1 MTAKEFNVTK
11 RIIGA
16 SRHSVIVKGDKEG
29 EKIFVHNRILNA
41 ILEDPTLQVRVVDR
55 SEKVNP
61 RTGRM
66 IQPTKWLEAYI
77 PVSL

>member
-16 SRHSVIVKGDKEG
+16 SRHSVVVKGDKG

-41 ILEDPTLQVRVVDR
+41 ILADPTLQVRVVER
-55 SEKVNP
+55 SEVVNP
-61 RTGRM
+61 RTGRT
-66 IQPTKWLEAYI
+66 IRPTKWLEAYI

>member
-1 MTAKEFNVTK
+1 MTAKEFDVTK

-16 SRHSVIVKGDKEG
+16 SRHSVVVKGDKG

-41 ILEDPTLQVRVVDR
+41 ILADPTLQVRVVER
-55 SEKVNP
+55 PERVSP

-66 IQPTKWLEAYI
+66 IQPTKWLEAYL